1 MKKRLLIAFCLIV
14 FLASGAVSVYLY
26 KKPKGKTVEIISDGK
41 VLYELDIENEPDR
54 EIEVVYKGRKN
65 IIKIENNDIYV
76 SEAECPDHTCMKM
89 GRLSQNGV
97 PIVCLPNK
105 LIIRYKEGGN
115 IDAAA

>member
-1 MKKRLLIAFCLIV
+1 MKKRILIAVCPII

-105 LIIRYKEGGN
+105 LIIRYKEGAD